1 MEFLGRQLL
10 VEFHQCS
17 PELLDDVAQVR
28 DILLEGARR
37 SGATIIQETFHE
49 FSPQG
54 VSGVIVIAESHVAI
68 HTWPEHGYADID
80 IFSCGDRVDPW
91 VIQRYLQER
100 FKPGHVNN
108 MELKRG
114 LFTAPNPETIS
125 LRAPAPSVSRA
136 CRVA

>member
-1 MEFLGRQLL
+1 MKFLGRHVL

-28 DILLEGARR
+28 DILLEGARL
-37 SGATIIQETFHE
+37 SGATILQETFHE

-54 VSGVIVIAESHVAI
+54 VSGVIVIAESHVAV
-68 HTWPEHGYADID
+68 HTWPEHGYAGID
-80 IFSCGDRVDPW
+80 IFTCGDTVDPW
-91 VIQRYLQER
+91 TMQKYFQER
-100 FKPGHVNN
+100 FEPGQVFS

-114 LFTAPNPETIS
+114 LLTASYLEMTS
-125 LRAPAPSVSRA
+125 AWAPAPSVSQA